1 MTTRTQDW
9 GERNQ
14 WIADLLQRRTGEN
27 LEVWNARVRDSGIG
41 DEAGLR
47 SWLAEQGV
55 SDYPQ
60 SLLVMERFGYPDFLV
75 ASADELLGGQYR
87 DRPQLRPILEALLT
101 HAAALGQITVQVRKG
116 YVSLVSPRRTF
127 AAIQAT
133 TKTRVDLGLR
143 LANREPSGGLES
155 AAGMGSGQVSLRV
168 ALRTL
173 DDVDDEVEG
182 WMRLAY
188 EESS

>member
-1 MTTRTQDW
+1 M
-9 GERNQ
+9 N
-14 WIADLLQRRTGEN
+14 
-27 LEVWNARVRDSGIG
+27 S
-41 DEAGLR
+41 
-47 SWLAEQGV
+47 
-55 SDYPQ
+55 
-60 SLLVMERFGYPDFLV
+60 
-75 ASADELLGGQYR
+75 SADNTATG
-87 DRPQLRPILEALLT
+87 
-101 HAAALGQITVQVRKG
+101 
-116 YVSLVSPRRTF
+116 RRTF

-143 LANREPSGGLES
+143 LANREPAGRLES